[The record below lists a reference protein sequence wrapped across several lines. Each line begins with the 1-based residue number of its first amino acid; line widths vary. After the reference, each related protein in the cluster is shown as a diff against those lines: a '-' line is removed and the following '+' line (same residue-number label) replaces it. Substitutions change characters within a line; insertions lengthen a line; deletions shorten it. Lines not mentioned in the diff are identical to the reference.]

1 MNTPPNH
8 QELMK
13 KALLEIRDLRS
24 RLSALQSLKNEP
36 IAIIGMG
43 CRFPGGADS
52 PDGFWDLLKNSVDA
66 ITEIPKDR
74 QDIREYYQYGGFL
87 KNLDAFDARFFKMTP
102 KEAASLDPKQRL
114 LLEVTYEAL
123 ADAGFSAEMLF
134 GSNTGVFIGIGDCDF
149 PMVRVRSE
157 ALSDIDAYF
166 ATGMALCVAA
176 GRLSY
181 LLGLNGPSLS
191 VDTACSSSLT
201 ALHLACQSLRNQEC
215 RMAITGGVNT
225 LIAPE
230 MFVNFAKANMLSPN
244 GRCKTF
250 DAAADGY
257 VRGEGCG
264 VIILKRM
271 SDAVADNDCILALI
285 RGSAINQDGASGG
298 LTVPSGPSQE
308 AVIRQAL
315 ANCGIEPDRISYIEA
330 HGTGTS
336 LGDPIEMGALGSVF
350 CSNPRKQPLIVGSVK
365 TNIGHLEA
373 TAGIAGLI
381 KVVLSLRHKQIPPHL
396 HFKTP
401 NPLMDWKNLS
411 VRIPTTLMPWD
422 TPRIAGLSAFG
433 FSGTNVHVVVEEM
446 QNAKCKVQSARKVFF
461 QRQSF
466 PIRRVK
472 CDVLSV
478 KKKNITHNT
487 LTHNTFLG
495 HRIESP
501 LADIQFEA
509 EIGCDSPA
517 FLDHHRIYGKAVV
530 PAAAFLEI
538 ALAAGKSVFDSDQ
551 LALENVVIH
560 QAMLLSEDKSSTIQ
574 TILKADGNER
584 YSFEIFS
591 RSPDEA
597 WILHVN
603 GLIFKEKS
611 AEFLPPIPEYG
622 KELSVAE
629 LYRNFEDSGIHYGAD
644 FRGII
649 SISKGNEEIFGKIGL
664 PEKLLSESG
673 KYLLHPVIADSC
685 FQLAGGLLFQEK
697 SLRVQVGVKRL
708 SLYAKPPGS
717 VRCLIRKESSDD
729 TVSLLMF
736 DENGKVFAKASG
748 LASKRV
754 SRESLL
760 KISETQTDDR
770 FYQIVWQPEP
780 LKQKSQQNSDN
791 WLIFTTDETLIP
803 LIRQEHQNVVLI
815 SDAADFLVRIQELV
829 KNTVSLPRLCVIT
842 RGVHPPTSQPFGA
855 PLWGLAQVINRE
867 YPESKCL
874 CIDLEHLPDDG
885 DAQTISDELKFSDNE
900 SQVMF
905 RQGIRHVARLIKS
918 EPDKPVSAPFRLGL
932 SEYGVLENLKLVT
945 TTHQT
950 PAPDEIE
957 IEVMAAGLNF
967 RDVLTALGMLTKNH
981 PDDQRF
987 GFECTGKVAA
997 VGKDVSKFKVGD
1009 QVIAAPVAGTLASFV
1024 TVKADFAAP
1033 KPEDMNFEQ
1042 SAAIPLAYLTAYHAL
1057 HNLAKIRPGDRVL
1070 IHAAAGGVGLAAIR
1084 IARRA
1089 GAEIFATASP
1099 GKWEFL
1105 KSIGIRNIMNSR
1117 TTEFAD
1123 QLANQGVDIVLN
1135 SLTGEFIP
1143 KSLDV
1148 LNTGGCFVEIGKIG
1162 IWDQAQVRAKRPDI
1176 SYFSFDLGEV
1186 SRQTPEL
1193 ISSMFKELS
1202 KGFEDGSLKPMEH
1215 KVFSIRESASAF
1227 RYMAQAKHIGK
1238 IVISTQDIPL
1248 IRADAAYLITGGLG
1262 ALGLKV
1268 AEWMVDEGARNLVL
1282 MGRKSPSDE
1291 TARIIEQLSDSG
1303 AQITVANGDV
1313 SSESDMKAIF
1323 EKIQPS
1329 LKGIIHAAGVLD
1341 DAMIPDQTPERFEQ
1355 VMMPKVAGAWNLHQL
1370 TEDKDLDFFVMFSSA
1385 ASIIG
1390 NSGQSNYAAAN
1401 AFLDAL
1407 AHFRHN
1413 KGLPATSI
1421 NWGHWADIGMAASQR
1436 NRGSRLE
1443 GQGIRGIKT
1452 ENGLAILKKILYEK
1466 PVQICV
1472 LDIDWQT
1479 YLSSIPVQ
1487 TAFFSQLVRAEEIR
1501 QPEIID
1507 KLRQAAVEQRSR
1519 ILLEVIREFAG
1530 KVMGYEASLQVN
1542 VREPLMDQGFDSLMA
1557 VELRNRLSQIIGKT
1571 LPVSLLFDYPT
1582 LEKIRD
1588 FILIEVLDMNE
1599 DRQIKVEE
1607 KPVEESAEDI
1617 LDEIEGLIG

>member
-1 MNTPPNH
+1 MNAPQNH

-43 CRFPGGADS
+43 CRFPGGVDS
-52 PDGFWDLLKNSVDA
+52 PDEFWDLLKNGIDA

-87 KNLDAFDARFFKMTP
+87 KDLDAFDAKFFKMTP
-102 KEAASLDPKQRL
+102 KEATSLDPKQRL
-114 LLEVTYEAL
+114 LLEVTWEAL

-215 RMAITGGVNT
+215 RLAITGGVNT

-230 MFVNFAKANMLSPN
+230 MFVNFSKANMLSPG

-264 VIILKRM
+264 VVILKRLC
-271 SDAVADNDCILALI
+271 DAVADNDCILALI
-285 RGSAINQDGASGG
+285 RGTAINQDGASGG

-350 CSNPRKQPLIVGSVK
+350 CSTPRKQPLIIGSVK

-381 KVVLSLRHKQIPPHL
+381 KILLSLQHQQIPPHL

-411 VRIPTTLMPWD
+411 VKIPTTLMQWD
-422 TPRIAGLSAFG
+422 THRIAGLSSFG
-433 FSGTNVHVVVEEM
+433 FSGTNVHVVIEEM
-446 QNAKCKVQSARKVFF
+446 QNAKCKVQSAKKVSF

-466 PIRRVK
+466 PIKRQPAKIGRQKEFVR
-472 CDVLSV
+472 L
-478 KKKNITHNT
+478 HP
-487 LTHNTFLG
+487 FLG

-509 EIGCDSPA
+509 EIGCKSPA

-538 ALAAGKSVFDSDQ
+538 ALAAGNNVFDSDQ
-551 LALENVVIH
+551 LALENVIIH
-560 QAMLLSEDKSSTIQ
+560 QAMLLSEDETSTLQTVLKS
-574 TILKADGNER
+574 DGSEH

-591 RSPDEA
+591 RSSDRT
-597 WILHVN
+597 WMRHVS
-603 GLIFKEKS
+603 GLIVKEK
-611 AEFLPPIPEYG
+611 AADMLPSISEYG
-622 KELSVAE
+622 EELSVAE
-629 LYRNFEDSGIHYGAD
+629 LYRNFEDSGIHYGSD
-644 FRGII
+644 FQGIRTLK
-649 SISKGNEEIFGKIGL
+649 KGNNEAFGNIKL

-673 KYLLHPVIADSC
+673 NYLLHPVIADSC
-685 FQLAGGLLFQEK
+685 FQLAGVLFSEEK
-697 SLRVQVGVKRL
+697 SLRVPVGVKRL
-708 SLYAKPPGS
+708 SLYSKPSGS
-717 VRCLIRKESSDD
+717 VRCLVRKESSDD
-729 TVSLLMF
+729 TISLLMF

-748 LASKRV
+748 LASKQV

-760 KISETQTDDR
+760 KISETQTNDL
-770 FYQIVWQPEP
+770 FYRIVWQPEP
-780 LKQKSQQNSDN
+780 LDKSQQNSDN

-803 LIRQEHQNVVLI
+803 LLKQEYHVVLI

-874 CIDLEHLPDDG
+874 CIDFEQSNDIQ
-885 DAQTISDELKFSDNE
+885 AISDELKFSDNE
-900 SQVMF
+900 SHVMF
-905 RQGIRHVARLIKS
+905 RQGIRHVARLVKS
-918 EPDKPVSAPFRLGL
+918 EPDKPISAPFRLGL
-932 SEYGVLENLKLVT
+932 SEYGILENLKLVPT
-945 TTHQT
+945 TRQT
-950 PAPDEIE
+950 PAPNEIE

-967 RDVLTALGMLTKNH
+967 RDVLTALGMLNDPLLRGVRGVS

-987 GFECTGKVAA
+987 GFECAGKVAA
-997 VGKDVSKFKVGD
+997 VGKDVSHFNIGD
-1009 QVIAAPVAGTLASFV
+1009 DVMAAPVAGTLASFV

-1033 KPEDMNFEQ
+1033 KPEGMSFEQ
-1042 SAAIPLAYLTAYHAL
+1042 AAAIPLAYLTAYHAL
-1057 HNLAKIRPGDRVL
+1057 HNIAKIRPGDRIL
-1070 IHAAAGGVGLAAIR
+1070 IHAAAGGVGLAAIQ

-1105 KSIGIRNIMNSR
+1105 KSIGIHNIMNSR

-1123 QLANQGVDIVLN
+1123 QLADQGVDIVLN

-1143 KSLDV
+1143 KSLEI
-1148 LNTGGCFVEIGKIG
+1148 LNTGGRFVEIGKIS
-1162 IWDQAQVRAKRPDI
+1162 IWDQAKAHARRPDI
-1176 SYFSFDLGEV
+1176 AYFSFDLGEV

-1193 ISSMFKELS
+1193 ISFMFKELS
-1202 KGFEDGSLKPMEH
+1202 NGFEDGSLTPMAH

-1268 AEWMVDEGARNLVL
+1268 AEWMVAEGAKNLVL
-1282 MGRKSPSDE
+1282 MGRKAPSDE

-1303 AQITVANGDV
+1303 AQITIANGDV

-1323 EKIQPS
+1323 DKIQPS

-1341 DAMIPDQTPERFEQ
+1341 DAMIPDQTPERFRQ
-1355 VMMPKVAGAWNLHQL
+1355 VMTPKVAGAWNLHQL

-1385 ASIIG
+1385 ASIMG
-1390 NSGQSNYAAAN
+1390 NPGQSNYAAAN

-1413 KGLPATSI
+1413 KGLPAISI
-1421 NWGHWADIGMAASQR
+1421 NWGHWADLGMAASQR

-1452 ENGLAILKKILYEK
+1452 DNGLAILKKILYEK
-1466 PVQICV
+1466 PVQTCV

-1487 TAFFSQLVRAEEIR
+1487 TAFFSRLVRAEEIR
-1501 QPEIID
+1501 QTEIID
-1507 KLRQAAVEQRSR
+1507 KLRQAAVEQRSG

-1599 DRQIKVEE
+1599 DRQIQEEE
-1607 KPVEESAEDI
+1607 KAVEESAEDI
-1617 LDEIEGLIG
+1617 LDEIESLIG